1 MGILP
6 CCELGNFSCSGP
18 HMFPVVLPLNRL
30 IAHTNQVHHG
40 DGEARISQSGAFFTQ
55 AGPHCVCPG
64 NSCECAPVASGRYS
78 PKRSSKQRANMRC
91 SSGSRARKIITSSTR
106 SGTSV
111 MATGRSRRLRRM
123 RASCEMFFC
132 TRLIHYSM
140 HEHTEVV
147 DDELHSPLAVLAGEV
162 CFEPGRT
169 PCFATR
175 IRGPSQCRTLRPS
188 LKTLVTCEKKYISGC
203 VLARVDHA
211 SSTRVG
217 CEKEATMISFIQH
230 FLTCSKIAF
239 LFSMVWLRS

>member
-6 CCELGNFSCSGP
+6 CCELGNFICSGP

-64 NSCECAPVASGRYS
+64 NSCKCAPVASGRYS

-140 HEHTEVV
+140 HEHKKSLTMNFTP
-147 DDELHSPLAVLAGEV
+147 HSQSLLARSASNQAVLLVLPQGYGDRLSVARS
-162 CFEPGRT
+162 GR
-169 PCFATR
+169 P
-175 IRGPSQCRTLRPS
+175 
-188 LKTLVTCEKKYISGC
+188 
-203 VLARVDHA
+203 
-211 SSTRVG
+211 
-217 CEKEATMISFIQH
+217 
-230 FLTCSKIAF
+230 
-239 LFSMVWLRS
+239 